1 LSTKRRFR
9 FDVFYVNILIILL
22 FIVMFAVGYETLKS
36 QEESIRVEV
45 DNTARE
51 FETRI
56 QTGVAS
62 VLYLHATAGEIFKN
76 PDLSM
81 DYVSKIH
88 EINAQGDFVLDQP
101 HFSNLT
107 GYGGMKQT
115 HEILHEMATSLAL
128 TRYFRIVK
136 GLNRSFERVYYLSKN
151 HFATIYPFMWSDQF
165 VWKPSMMDNTFWKK
179 ATPAL
184 NPNGKLFYTSIHRG
198 LRNERPLVTVGHP
211 IYNGDEFIGTVNLD
225 IDLGFESAFL
235 ESKNLHD
242 GTYAIVNEEG
252 ELVAASGLKGHNVK
266 EIIAAKRLLSMEV
279 LSGQPT
285 TTEPISLKDE
295 YLYVKSF
302 ENVPWRLFYIKKKI
316 DLYITSLIYV
326 GIIFIIILL
335 LFRVKVLMNRLA
347 QSNYELEFQ
356 ALTDPMTKL
365 YNRRYLTEMSQQ
377 LLELAQRNGSQLSVL
392 MLDIDKFKN
401 VNDTYGHKVGDDVII
416 ILAETLQEFTRKS
429 DVVCRLGG
437 EEFVVLLPDT
447 PLSGALKLAETL
459 RSEVEALEVKL
470 EDNKILRFTISI
482 GVTQI
487 NKNEKDLEISI
498 ARADGALYEAKEGG
512 RNKVCYV
519 KPEVKQITKA

>member
-1 LSTKRRFR
+1 MSIKKRFR
-9 FDVFYVNILIILL
+9 LDAVYVNILITLL
-22 FIVMFAVGYETLKS
+22 FFVMFAVGYETLKS
-36 QEESIRVEV
+36 QEDSIRVEV
-45 DNTARE
+45 DNTDRE

-56 QTGVAS
+56 KTGVAS

-81 DYVSKIH
+81 EYVSKLH
-88 EINAQGDFVLDQP
+88 EVNAQGDFVLDVP
-101 HFSNLT
+101 GFSNLT
-107 GYGGMKQT
+107 GYG
-115 HEILHEMATSLAL
+115 EIKHNHDVLHEMATSLAL

-136 GLNRSFERVYYLSKN
+136 GLNKSFERVYYISKN

-165 VWKPSMMDNTFWKK
+165 VWSPKLLENAFWEY
-179 ATPAL
+179 ATPTL
-184 NPNGKLFYTSIHRG
+184 NPKGQLFYTPIHRG

-211 IYNGDEFIGTVNLD
+211 IYNGEEFIGTVNLD

-235 ESKNLHD
+235 ESKNLHE
-242 GTYAIVNEEG
+242 GTYIIVNEEG
-252 ELVAASGLKGHNVK
+252 EVIAASGLKGHNVK
-266 EIIAAKRLLSMEV
+266 EIIAAKRLVGMEV
-279 LSGQPT
+279 LRGKPT
-285 TTEPISLKDE
+285 ATEPISLKDE

-302 ENVPWRLFYIKKKI
+302 ENVPWRLFYVKKKI
-316 DLYITSLIYV
+316 DLYLNSLIYV
-326 GIIFIIILL
+326 GMIFIVILL
-335 LFRVKVLMNRLA
+335 LFRVKVLMKRLA
-347 QSNYELEFQ
+347 KSNYELEFQ

-416 ILAETLQEFTRKS
+416 ILAETLQEYTRKS

-447 PLSGALKLAETL
+447 PLNGALKLAETL
-459 RSEVEALEVKL
+459 RQQVEALKVKL
-470 EDNKILRFTISI
+470 DDDKVLRFTISI
-482 GVTQI
+482 GVTQV
-487 NKNEKDLEISI
+487 NQSEKDLEISI

-519 KPEVKQITKA
+519 KPEVKQITNS

>member
-1 LSTKRRFR
+1 MSIKKRFR
-9 FDVFYVNILIILL
+9 LEAVYVNILIALL
-22 FIVMFAVGYETLKS
+22 FVVMFAVGYETLKS
-36 QEESIRVEV
+36 QEDSIRVEV

-81 DYVSKIH
+81 VEVGKLH
-88 EINAQGDFVLDQP
+88 EINAQGDFVLDIP
-101 HFSNLT
+101 GFSNLT
-107 GYGGMKQT
+107 GYGEIR
-115 HEILHEMATSLAL
+115 HNHDILHEMATSLAL

-136 GLNRSFERVYYLSKN
+136 GLNKSFERVYYISKN
-151 HFATIYPFMWSDQF
+151 NFATIYPFMWSDQF
-165 VWKPSMMDNTFWKK
+165 VWNPLLLENVYWEY

-184 NPNGKLFYTSIHRG
+184 NPNGQLFYTPIHRG
-198 LRNERPLVTVGHP
+198 LRNESPLVTVGHP
-211 IYNGDEFIGTVNLD
+211 IYNGEEFIGTVNLD

-235 ESKNLHD
+235 ESKNLHE
-242 GTYAIVNEEG
+242 GTYVIVNEEG
-252 ELVAASGLKGHNVK
+252 EVIAASGLKGHNIK
-266 EIIAAKRLLSMEV
+266 EIIAAKRLLSMKI
-279 LSGQPT
+279 LSGKPT
-285 TTEPISLKDE
+285 TIEPISLKDE

-302 ENVPWRLFYIKKKI
+302 ENVPWRLFYVKKKI
-316 DLYITSLIYV
+316 DLYINSLIYA
-326 GIIFIIILL
+326 GMIFIVILL
-335 LFRVKVLMNRLA
+335 LFRVKVLMKRLA
-347 QSNYELEFQ
+347 KSNYELEFQ

-447 PLSGALKLAETL
+447 PLNGALKLAETL
-459 RSEVEALEVKL
+459 RHQVEALKVAL
-470 EDNKILRFTISI
+470 EDDKILRFTISI
-482 GVTQI
+482 GVTQV
-487 NKNEKDLEISI
+487 NQNEKDLEISI

-519 KPEVKQITKA
+519 KPEVKQISNT